1 VASLN
6 GQVTAEE
13 VMEGTTNQV
22 KLVLEEQLLVLSD
35 IVIEEEFGSG
45 SSGSALTTTT
55 TATTNATAATNT
67 TERAAESLG
76 EPTRLLR
83 SRMTTK
89 RILVVEEAI
98 SAVVDDVQDA
108 GKCTQ
113 RQNSLDVPYNATTED
128 FFSLLLPFVSMSF

>member
-1 VASLN
+1 
-6 GQVTAEE
+6 
-13 VMEGTTNQV
+13 MEATTNQV

-55 TATTNATAATNT
+55 NT
-67 TERAAESLG
+67 TEVSNTTGARAVVSLG

-83 SRMTTK
+83 SRVTTK

-113 RQNSLDVPYNATTED
+113 RHNSLDVPYNATTED

>member
-1 VASLN
+1 
-6 GQVTAEE
+6 
-13 VMEGTTNQV
+13 MEATTNQV

-35 IVIEEEFGSG
+35 IVIEEEFGNG
-45 SSGSALTTTT
+45 SSSSSASTATT